1 MVSNDLNSAKF
12 KGIFSV
18 LIFLDLSDVWG
29 TAFHTCPFEDFWLQ
43 FLRHFYCLLF
53 FFITTLIS
61 SPISHVYMSFF
72 FLYFP
77 SHFSSNRSLI
87 ITIFLVS
94 SCFLLLFHTDCF
106 VFTKLYRWITY
117 RYLPTLI
124 HFFLYSPGYNEGTS
138 KLKCTVSI

>member
-61 SPISHVYMSFF
+61 LPIFHIYMSFS
-72 FLYFP
+72 LYRP

-87 ITIFLVS
+87 ITIFFVF
-94 SCFLLLFHTDCF
+94 SCFLFLFYTGFF

-117 RYLPTLI
+117 RYPLTLI
-124 HFFLYSPGYNEGTS
+124 YIFFYSPRYNKDTS
-138 KLKCTVSI
+138 KLEYAVSI